1 MNKIE
6 MINISGHVNEFNNKK
21 NVVKFRI
28 PNNSIGIRIQC
39 DGERLELKIQGKRF
53 NFFREGEKVSL
64 VSTEG
69 GSYYDLEFFNSLGII
84 KFRSTLTNDLISLIW
99 IDEIINFKHDDIRM
113 IIEVFEEEEDQ

>member
-6 MINISGHVNEFNNKK
+6 MIQIKGKVVEFNNRK

-28 PNNSIGIRIQC
+28 PNNSISIRIQC
-39 DGERLELKIQGKRF
+39 DGESLALKIQGKTF

-64 VSTEG
+64 VSTQG
-69 GSYYDLEFFNSLGII
+69 GSYYDLESFDSVGII
-84 KFRSTLTNDLISLIW
+84 KFRSAISDDIISLIW